1 MRDVTPLDGPYGFIG
16 LGNIGAPMATRL
28 ANRDGGLIVRD
39 LRDDVVATL
48 VATGAEAA
56 ASTGDIGTRCA
67 GVSVMVLN
75 DAQVRDVT
83 AELFESM
90 SPGGVISIHS
100 TIEVATAQELAAAAR
115 EHGLHLLDAPV
126 SGGFIG
132 AADGR
137 LAIMVGG
144 DEAALATV
152 REPFGHMA
160 DLVIRFGDAGAGTT
174 AKLARNLL
182 HFVAFTAAAEAQQL
196 AEAAGID
203 LSGLGRVVRHS
214 DAVTG
219 GPGSIMLRTSTEAMA
234 PDDDWYDTMSHVRN
248 LGEKDLDLALGL
260 AETLGVDLPLA
271 QLARRDLAAGL
282 GVPHAE

>member
-1 MRDVTPLDGPYGFIG
+1 MSDVTPLDGPYGFIG

-28 ANRDGGLIVRD
+28 AARDGGLIVRD

-48 VATGAEAA
+48 VAAGAEAA
-56 ASTGDIGTRCA
+56 DSTAELGARCA

-75 DAQVRDVT
+75 DAQVREVT

-90 SPGGVISIHS
+90 APGGVISIHS
-100 TIEVATAQELAAAAR
+100 TIEVATARELALAASD
-115 EHGLHLLDAPV
+115 HGLHLLDAPV

-144 DEAALATV
+144 DEGALATV
-152 REPFGHMA
+152 REPFGLLA

-182 HFVAFTAAAEAQQL
+182 HFVAFTAAAEAQSL

-203 LSGLGRVVRHS
+203 LSGIGRVVRHS

-219 GPGSIMLRTSTEAMA
+219 GPGSIMLRTTTEAMA
-234 PDDDWYDTMSHVRN
+234 PGDDWYDTMRHVRN
-248 LGEKDLDLALGL
+248 LGEKDLDLALDL
-260 AETLGVDLPLA
+260 ARSLDVDLPLA
-271 QLARRDLAAGL
+271 TLARAHLAAGL
-282 GVPHAE
+282 GVPHDD

>member
-1 MRDVTPLDGPYGFIG
+1 MRDITPLDGPYGFIG

-28 ANRDGGLIVRD
+28 ATRDGGLIVRD

-48 VATGAEAA
+48 VAAGAAA
-56 ASTGDIGTRCA
+56 ASSTGDVGRRCA

-75 DAQVRDVT
+75 DTQVRDVA

-90 SPGGVISIHS
+90 APGGVISIHS
-100 TIEVATAQELAAAAR
+100 TIEVTTARELAEAAR

-182 HFVAFTAAAEAQQL
+182 HFVAFTAAAEAQRL

-219 GPGSIMLRTSTEAMA
+219 GPGSIMLRTSTDAMA
-234 PDDDWYDTMSHVRN
+234 PGDDWYDTMSHVRN

-260 AETLGVDLPLA
+260 AGSLGIELPLA
-271 QLARRDLAAGL
+271 QLARRDLATGL
-282 GVPHAE
+282 GVPHAD